1 MKTYLGTQEIAHL
14 EKEATNLRDRLLIRT
29 LSHVG
34 CRVSEALA
42 LEVKDIDTVQGTVTI
57 KHLKSRLK
65 LSCPQCGA
73 RLGRSYVFCPG
84 CGTRVERVIAEEREH
99 RHLRILPVD
108 KETLRMLQD
117 YIRRGGPVTR
127 KGKRLI
133 FDIHRHRA
141 WQIIHDC
148 AEKANLPKLVNPET
162 GRVHGVSPHRLRD
175 AAVHSFLIE
184 REGWWLN
191 H

>member
-34 CRVSEALA
+34 CRVSEALV
-42 LEVKDIDTVQGTVTI
+42 LRIEDIDLNQGTVRI
-57 KHLKSRLK
+57 QHLKARFK
-65 LSCPQCGA
+65 LTCPQCGA

-84 CGTRVERVIAEEREH
+84 CGTRVEGVIAEEREH
-99 RHLRILPVD
+99 RRLRILPVD

-117 YIRRGGPVTR
+117 YIRRGGPVIR
-127 KGKRLI
+127 DGERLI
-133 FDIHRHRA
+133 FGIHRHRA
-141 WQIIHDC
+141 WQIIRDC

-162 GRVHGVSPHRLRD
+162 GRVHNVSPHKLRD
-175 AAVHSFLIE
+175 AFAVYSFLIE
-184 REGWWLN
+184 REG
-191 H
+191 